1 MTDMEKKHADEPTVE
16 EVKDDSDDE
25 VPELEAAGAA
35 NNAAAAVTEEV
46 RHATRSEKKSKK
58 AMAKLG
64 LKPFPGCV
72 KVTLRRSKT
81 VNFVIDKPDVFYSG
95 NTYVIFGMAKIDEVS
110 GAKEAELMKA
120 FQAAKAGMDAAPKDE
135 AAAEEDDEE
144 VDAEGVEEKDI
155 EILLGQCNCTR
166 AQAIKALKKNDNDIV
181 ATIMELNN

>member
-1 MTDMEKKHADEPTVE
+1 MTEVEKPTVDEPTKE

-35 NNAAAAVTEEV
+35 NQAAAVATEEV

-81 VNFVIDKPDVFYSG
+81 VNFVIDKPEVFYSG

-120 FQAAKAGMDAAPKDE
+120 FQAAKAGQEAPKEE
-135 AAAEEDDEE
+135 AAAEAEDEAEE
-144 VDAEGVEEKDI
+144 DMEGVEEKDI
-155 EILLGQCNCTR
+155 EILMSQVSCTR
-166 AQAIKALKKNDNDIV
+166 AQAIKGLKKNKNDIV
-181 ATIMELNN
+181 ATIMELNS